1 MAGFRDDPRAL
12 TRSFIQST
20 ERYSL
25 DGVMVDVDTATLVGA
40 LGMPVEFPADEPAIG
55 RVARLAN
62 LANVDTLPP
71 PDIARYPVVQVW
83 VEAARLLCAHFGNE
97 VFIRGNCDQCPFA
110 LATLVRG
117 MEGWLT
123 DIMDPELEP
132 LAHRLLDY
140 CRELQTHKDREFSAS
155 VRYVE

>member
-1 MAGFRDDPRAL
+1 
-12 TRSFIQST
+12 
-20 ERYSL
+20 
-25 DGVMVDVDTATLVGA
+25 MVDVDTATLVGA

-97 VFIRGNCDQCPFA
+97 VFIRGNCD
-110 LATLVRG
+110 
-117 MEGWLT
+117 
-123 DIMDPELEP
+123 
-132 LAHRLLDY
+132 LLRVQFGGLPTYFGRKRD
-140 CRELQTHKDREFSAS
+140 LQAQIQG
-155 VRYVE
+155 

>member
-71 PDIARYPVVQVW
+71 PDIARY
-83 VEAARLLCAHFGNE
+83 
-97 VFIRGNCDQCPFA
+97 A